1 MSERVAVIIV
11 TYNSARV
18 LRRCI
23 EALLSQIRLPDAV
36 IVVDNASED
45 SSYLD
50 FLRELSLCR
59 LIPLSRN
66 EGFCGGNNL
75 GYAAAS
81 GFDYILFLNPDA
93 FLAPSF
99 IRDALAAMADPE
111 NSAVGVLSGTLLGF
125 DVVAGGPT
133 GKLDSTGIF
142 QTWYGKWYDRGQG
155 EQYSAIEIDSD
166 KIETVPA
173 LCGAL
178 MFCRKQALEEATL
191 RGREIFDDTF
201 FMYKEDVDL
210 SLRLKRRGWTI
221 GFCAKLRCYH
231 GRGWTNRNMMTPISK
246 YLSARNEL
254 RVCLRNNAKG
264 LLYSAL
270 KYFYVSF
277 IEFGMFSYAV
287 KRRKLWNR

>member
-23 EALLSQIRLPDAV
+23 EALIEQIRLPDAV

-45 SSYLD
+45 TSYLE
-50 FLRELSLCR
+50 FLLELSLCR

-75 GYAAAS
+75 GYSAAS

-93 FLAPSF
+93 FLAPGF
-99 IRDALAAMADPE
+99 IRDALAAMADPK

-125 DVVAGGPT
+125 DLVAGGPT

-155 EQYSAIEIDSD
+155 EQYSAIEIDSE

-210 SLRLKRRGWTI
+210 SLRLKRRGWTM
-221 GFCAKLRCYH
+221 GFCAKLHCYH

-277 IEFGMFSYAV
+277 IELGMFSYAV